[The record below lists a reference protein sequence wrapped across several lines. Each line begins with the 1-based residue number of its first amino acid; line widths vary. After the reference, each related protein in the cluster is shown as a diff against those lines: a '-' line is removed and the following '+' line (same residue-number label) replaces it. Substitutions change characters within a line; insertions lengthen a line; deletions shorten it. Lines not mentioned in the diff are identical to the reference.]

1 MKTLESLRTRLVTAD
16 DEAFLR
22 YLYAC
27 GRADELERAGF
38 SSEQRD
44 MFCAMQFH
52 ARNRHY
58 ATHHADAEDS
68 LLLIGESMIGREL
81 IDRSGAQCCLVD
93 IALLP
98 AYQNRGIGSARLRQL
113 IERSERDAQTVLLH
127 VDRSSRAQ
135 HLYTRHG
142 FTVVADD
149 GVYLQMVRSATAD

>member
-1 MKTLESLRTRLVTAD
+1 MKHFFSVCMRAVAQTSWNARASRPSDWCAPTPPRARPVTSSTRSLPRWAVR
-16 DEAFLR
+16 
-22 YLYAC
+22 
-27 GRADELERAGF
+27 
-38 SSEQRD
+38 
-44 MFCAMQFH
+44 
-52 ARNRHY
+52 

-68 LLLIGESMIGREL
+68 LILFDGAPIGREL

-113 IERSERDAQTVLLH
+113 IEHSERAAQTVVLH

>member
-1 MKTLESLRTRLVTAD
+1 
-16 DEAFLR
+16 
-22 YLYAC
+22 
-27 GRADELERAGF
+27 
-38 SSEQRD
+38 
-44 MFCAMQFH
+44 MQFR
-52 ARNRHY
+52 ARHQHY
-58 ATHHADAEDS
+58 AIHHADAEDV
-68 LLLIGESMIGREL
+68 LILFDGAPIGREL

-98 AYQNRGIGSARLRQL
+98 AYQNRGIGSARLRKL
-113 IERSERDAQTVLLH
+113 IEHSERDAQTVVLH